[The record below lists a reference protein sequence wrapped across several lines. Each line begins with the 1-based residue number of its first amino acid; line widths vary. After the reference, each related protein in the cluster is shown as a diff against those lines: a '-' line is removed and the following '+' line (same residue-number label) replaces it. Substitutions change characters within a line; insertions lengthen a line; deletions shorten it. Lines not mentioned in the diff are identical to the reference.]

1 MYLCFFPHRLLN
13 TVKGVTQKKQEEFL
27 IDSGHWRPWLP
38 GLGAPLFFSL
48 IYLAML
54 GLSCPVTCGILV
66 PSPGI
71 KPTSSAVAGGAFN
84 HWTTREVLVW
94 AF

>member
-1 MYLCFFPHRLLN
+1 MCLCPFPHRLLN

-27 IDSGHWRPWLP
+27 IESGHWRLWLP
-38 GLGAPLFFSL
+38 GLGHPFLKKIF

-66 PSPGI
+66 P
-71 KPTSSAVAGGAFN
+71 
-84 HWTTREVLVW
+84 
-94 AF
+94 